1 MSFLKKLLFVL
12 ALLLAPLAMAADQPV
27 NINTA
32 DVKTLDTV
40 KGIGPKKAQAIVD
53 YRTKHG
59 PFKSVDDLTNV
70 PGIKGKTLEKLRPNL
85 TVGEGAPAK
94 APAASAPAK
103 PAAGGGMK

>member
-1 MSFLKKLLFVL
+1 MSFLKKLLFAL
-12 ALLLAPLAMAADQPV
+12 ALMLAPLAMAADQPV

-70 PGIKGKTLEKLRPNL
+70 PGIKAKTLEKLRANL

-94 APAASAPAK
+94 TAGAPSK
-103 PAAGGGMK
+103 PATGGGMK

>member
-1 MSFLKKLLFVL
+1 MSFLKKMLFVL
-12 ALLLAPLAMAADQPV
+12 ALMLAPLAMAADQPV

-59 PFKSVDDLTNV
+59 PFKSVDDLANV
-70 PGIKGKTLEKLRPNL
+70 PGIKGKTLDKMRANL
-85 TVGEGAPAK
+85 TVGEGIPAK
-94 APAASAPAK
+94 TPAAGAPPK
-103 PAAGGGMK
+103 PAARGEMK